1 MEKAPLGEIEDR
13 LPPLEE
19 IDRLP
24 PPREIMDRASEQGE
38 KEN

>member
-24 PPREIMDRASEQGE
+24 PPREIMDRASERGE